1 VSSER
6 RAEDVTTTAP
16 TVSVVGEAAI
26 RTQPDEAFLS
36 VTLSAVH
43 ESPGPA
49 LADVA
54 KRSESLAKM
63 LDELGMPREDRST
76 TGVTVAE
83 EFDHTPQG
91 RRSLGHRATASTSVR
106 LADPALIGR
115 VLMRS
120 SGEVDARIA
129 GPSWRVSQNHPAWLE
144 AASQAAANAKTK
156 AAAYAAG
163 VDARL
168 GPLLKLSEPG
178 DSYGMPQA
186 VRAAAAFG
194 DADMHVDAGQQEV
207 TASIHATFA
216 LDLG

>member
-1 VSSER
+1 MSSDGGND
-6 RAEDVTTTAP
+6 DVIANAP

-36 VTLSAVH
+36 ITLSAVD

-54 KRSESLAKM
+54 RRSESLAM
-63 LDELGMPREDRST
+63 ILDELGISPEDRST

-83 EFDHTPQG
+83 EFDHTDQG
-91 RRSLGHRATASTSVR
+91 RRSLGHRAMASMSVR
-106 LADPALIGR
+106 LADTELIGR

-120 SGEVDARIA
+120 SGELDARIA
-129 GPSWRVSQNHPAWLE
+129 GPSWRVSQNHPARLE
-144 AASQAAANAKTK
+144 AASQAAPNARAR

-168 GPLLKLSEPG
+168 GRLLKLSEADDG
-178 DSYGMPQA
+178 YGVPQA
-186 VRAAAAFG
+186 ARAGFG
-194 DADMHVDAGQQEV
+194 GPDLHVDAGQQEV
-207 TASIHATFA
+207 IASIHATFQLA
-216 LDLG
+216 LR